1 MIAVIPAAGMGT
13 RFLPATKALPKEML
27 PVLDKP
33 VIQYVVEEAL
43 DSGASEVVIVN
54 SRAKREIEAHFS
66 ADEALVE
73 GLRAAGKGAYADA
86 VERAGSL
93 AVSYV
98 YQDEPLGLGDAIRC
112 AAEKTAGESFLVL
125 LGDVLVTD
133 SSIVRRLAEVS
144 AEHGGASVVAVFEVS
159 GDEISRYGVIGGE
172 PMGDGVWKVDRLV
185 EKPAREEAPSNL
197 AIFGRYLLSN
207 KVMELLQV
215 AEPGAGGEIQLTDA
229 IDAALASE
237 EVYAVVIDPDIGHD
251 TGTVA
256 AWLETNVRLAL
267 GDPRYADSIRKALGD

>member
-13 RFLPATKALPKEML
+13 RFLPATKAMPKEML

-43 DSGASEVVIVN
+43 DSGVSEVVIVN
-54 SRAKREIEAHFS
+54 SRAKREIEEHFS

-73 GLRAAGKGAYADA
+73 SLRAAGKDTYADA

-93 AVSYV
+93 SVSYV

-112 AAEKTAGESFLVL
+112 AAERAAGESFLVL
-125 LGDVLVTD
+125 LGDVIVTD
-133 SSIVRRLAEVS
+133 SSVVRRLAEVS
-144 AEHGGASVVAVFEVS
+144 AEHGGASVVAVFEVP

-185 EKPAREEAPSNL
+185 EKPAKEEAPSNL

-215 AEPGAGGEIQLTDA
+215 ARPGAGGEIQLTDA
-229 IDAALASE
+229 IDGALTAE
-237 EVYAVVIDPDIGHD
+237 EVYAVVIDPRVGHD

-267 GDPRYADSIRKALGD
+267 DDPRYADSIRKALGD